1 MKAKIGDIIE
11 ITTPDK
17 ESLKRG
23 VKLGQIGKVA
33 EEYELGCF
41 AKNPLWG
48 EKMVGFWN
56 DEFEVLDE
64 GQR

>member
-1 MKAKIGDIIE
+1 MKAKVGDIIE

-33 EEYELGCF
+33 EEYEAGCF

-48 EKMVGFWN
+48 EKIVGFW
-56 DEFEVLDE
+56 DEEYIVLNRSE
-64 GQR
+64 E